1 MSVRA
6 DTVVNQAA
14 NSLSAKMMG
23 PMANPFIAQQMEM
36 LKQTMAVLQN
46 IHQQMVQAGA
56 QIMQSAMSQ
65 YNGMLSGMTGAG
77 GGAQFPY
84 MGQPQQMAQA
94 PQFPYMGQSQQMAQA
109 PRFPYM
115 GQNQPTSQAPQAPQF
130 PFMTAYMP
138 WGMAPAAP
146 NAEAQEPEEHPEREE
161 DDE

>member
-1 MSVRA
+1 
-6 DTVVNQAA
+6 
-14 NSLSAKMMG
+14 
-23 PMANPFIAQQMEM
+23 MEI
-36 LKQTMAVLQN
+36 LKRTMAVLQN

-84 MGQPQQMAQA
+84 MGQPQ
-94 PQFPYMGQSQQMAQA
+94 
-109 PRFPYM
+109 
-115 GQNQPTSQAPQAPQF
+115 PTSQAPQLPYMGQPQQMAQAPQF